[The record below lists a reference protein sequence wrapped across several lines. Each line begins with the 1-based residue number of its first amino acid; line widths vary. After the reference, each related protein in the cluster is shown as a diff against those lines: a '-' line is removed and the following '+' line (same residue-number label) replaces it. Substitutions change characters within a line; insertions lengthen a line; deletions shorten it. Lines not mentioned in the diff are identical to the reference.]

1 MTAGSHY
8 AVHAAQVFA
17 GVVGSNP
24 KGVALRWT
32 DDRVTTYAELDRLS
46 NQIATLLLNGGI
58 QKRDTVGIAMEK
70 GVTAYAAILAC
81 LKIGAA
87 YFCLDPASPA
97 ARARAIVNQCAPAYA
112 FVGHQSV
119 DVFECPKQRLD
130 EGAAHVKW
138 LEGIP
143 SSAIALRWTIDGSD
157 PAYVMFTSGSTGTPK
172 GATISQNNLVN
183 FIRWA
188 QTQYSVGPGEL
199 VTNLN
204 PLFFDNSVFDI
215 YSSLF
220 SGATLVPFTS
230 AQLAE
235 PAETLATI
243 DRLGCTLFFSV
254 PSLLIYFQRL
264 KLIGPDS
271 FRTMKRIVFGGEG
284 YPKPMLQKLHDAV
297 GHRVE
302 LHNVYGPTECTC
314 ICSSYRI
321 SETDFAD
328 LKGYPPLGQ
337 LIPNFSYAILGDNG
351 EPVPAGAIG
360 ELYLG
365 GPCVGLGYYAAP
377 EQTSAAF
384 VQNPTHRR
392 FIDRMYRTGDLVRL
406 EPADGKLHFVARAD
420 TQIKL
425 QGYRIELGE
434 IEHAMQTVAGVD
446 EAVAVFTTDETSARI
461 TGIVSASQDV
471 TAGAVRQALPAL
483 LPRYMIPDRVV
494 VMRELPKNA
503 NGKVDRKTLAAAV
516 SRGEI

>member
-1 MTAGSHY
+1 MTAGSPY
-8 AVHAAQVFA
+8 AVHAAQVF
-17 GVVGSNP
+17 GCVVGSHP
-24 KGVALRWT
+24 ERAALRWG

-46 NQIATLLLNGGI
+46 NQIAALLLNRGVR
-58 QKRDTVGIAMEK
+58 KRDTVGIAMEK
-70 GVTAYAAILAC
+70 SVVAYATILAC
-81 LKIGAA
+81 LKLGAT
-87 YFCLDPASPA
+87 YFCLDPASPP
-97 ARARAIVNQCAPAYA
+97 ARARAIVSQCAPAYA
-112 FVGHQSV
+112 FVGHQAV
-119 DVFECPKQRLD
+119 DVFECPKQQLD
-130 EGAAHVKW
+130 EGDDRVDW
-138 LEGIP
+138 LEGGTG
-143 SSAIALRWTIDGSD
+143 SAIAPPWTIDGSD

-188 QTQYSVGPGEL
+188 RTQYSIGPGEV

-204 PLFFDNSVFDI
+204 PLFFDNSVFDV

-220 SGATLVPFTS
+220 SGAALVPFTS

-235 PAETLATI
+235 PASLLAEI
-243 DRLGCTLFFSV
+243 DRLGCTVFFSV

-264 KLIGPDS
+264 KLIRPDS

-284 YPKPMLQKLHDAV
+284 YPKPMLQKLHEAI
-297 GHRVE
+297 GKRVE

-321 SETDFAD
+321 SEGDFVD
-328 LKGYPPLGQ
+328 LKGYPPLGE
-337 LIPNFSYAILGDNG
+337 LIPNFSHVILDERGEAVPTGDT
-351 EPVPAGAIG
+351 G

-377 EQTSAAF
+377 EQTAAAF
-384 VQNPTHRR
+384 VQNPTHTR
-392 FIDRMYRTGDLVRL
+392 FFDRMYRTGDLVRL
-406 EPADGKLHFVARAD
+406 DPSDGKLHFVGRAD
-420 TQIKL
+420 SQIKL

-446 EAVAVFTTDETSARI
+446 EAVAVFTTDGTVARI
-461 TGIVSASQDV
+461 TGIVSSGQDA
-471 TAGAVRQALPAL
+471 TAGAVRHALPAL

-494 VMRELPKNA
+494 ALRELPKNA